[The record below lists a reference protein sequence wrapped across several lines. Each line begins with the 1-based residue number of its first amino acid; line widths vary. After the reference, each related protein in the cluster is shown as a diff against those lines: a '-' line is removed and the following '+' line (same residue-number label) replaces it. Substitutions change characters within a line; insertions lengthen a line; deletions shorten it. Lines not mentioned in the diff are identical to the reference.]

1 MGLLKRLFRRNDDY
15 RSAEYDEEA
24 AGTRYGTLDDE
35 KPAQAEPE
43 ELRRIWRPGDSQKYD
58 VVDLCEQM
66 IDISRELEDTRSEYQ
81 LVTNYLNDI
90 QTIENL
96 TKEEKEPLIDYA
108 TKMTSLEKARSE
120 FLKTEKR
127 LSETQY
133 AQLQEEE
140 DELPDVIKRLQANET
155 YLDTIKKDM
164 SYLEGE
170 KLQWSMQ
177 RSEGRAQ
184 MRLMRKFSVYLLA
197 IYATLSALFLIVGIA
212 TDRSPRIPML
222 VGTALAAIM
231 GVFILVRYQDA
242 MRDVRQA
249 ELNKNRAVTLE
260 NRVKIKYVNI
270 KNAVD
275 YACEKY
281 HTKGSRDL
289 AQLYELYQEE
299 MRERERQRQNNDR
312 LEESTRALITCLEER
327 HHLYDAKVW
336 ENHANAIIDP
346 REMVELKHDLI
357 TRRQKLRER
366 IEYNINTLSSMK
378 KEILGNLD
386 RLGANGPYVWDIL
399 RKLED
404 ISASF

>member
-1 MGLLKRLFRRNDDY
+1 MGLLKRLFRRNRRYERD
-15 RSAEYDEEA
+15 EYDEEA
-24 AGTRYGTLDDE
+24 ASTRYANLDEE
-35 KPAQAEPE
+35 KPRMTEPE
-43 ELRRIWRPGDSQKYD
+43 PLRRIWRSGDGQYD

-90 QTIENL
+90 QVIENL
-96 TKEEKEPLIDYA
+96 TKEEKAPLIDYA
-108 TKMTSLEKARSE
+108 TKMTNLEKERSE

-127 LSETQY
+127 LSETQF
-133 AQLQEEE
+133 AQMQAEA
-140 DELPDVIKRLQANET
+140 DELPGIIKRLQANET

-184 MRLMRKFSVYLLA
+184 VRLMRKFSVYLLV
-197 IYATLSALFLIVGIA
+197 IYATLSALFLILGIV
-212 TDRSPRIPML
+212 TGHSSKIPML
-222 VGTALAAIM
+222 VGTALAAVL

-242 MRDVRQA
+242 VKDVRQA
-249 ELNKNRAVTLE
+249 EVNKNRAVTLE
-260 NRVKIKYVNI
+260 NHVKIKYVNI

-289 AQLYELYQEE
+289 AHLYDLYLEE
-299 MRERERQRQNNDR
+299 MQERERQRQNNDR
-312 LEESTRALITCLEER
+312 LEENTRALIAYLQER
-327 HHLYDAKVW
+327 HLYDPKVW
-336 ENHANAIIDP
+336 ENHAIAIIDP

-366 IEYNINTLSSMK
+366 IEYNINTLSDMK
-378 KEILGNLD
+378 KEILGNMD
-386 RLGANGPYVWDIL
+386 QLGANGPYVWDIL

>member
-1 MGLLKRLFRRNDDY
+1 MGLLNRLFRRRKKYERD
-15 RSAEYDEEA
+15 EYDEEVA
-24 AGTRYGTLDDE
+24 STRYASLAEE
-35 KPAQAEPE
+35 KPRLEQEP
-43 ELRRIWRPGDSQKYD
+43 LRRIWRSEDNQYD

-81 LVTNYLNDI
+81 IVTNYLNDI
-90 QTIENL
+90 QIIENL
-96 TKEEKEPLIDYA
+96 TKEEKAPLVDLA
-108 TKMTSLEKARSE
+108 TKVSRLEKERSE

-127 LSETQY
+127 LSETQFS
-133 AQLQEEE
+133 QLQAEE
-140 DELPDVIKRLQANET
+140 DELPGIIRRMQANET
-155 YLDTIKKDM
+155 YLDAIKKDM

-177 RSEGRAQ
+177 RSEGRTQ
-184 MRLMRKFSVYLLA
+184 VRLMRKFSVYLLA
-197 IYATLSALFLIVGIA
+197 IYATLSALFLILGFVTGHGS
-212 TDRSPRIPML
+212 RVPML
-222 VGTALAAIM
+222 VGTALAAVL

-242 MRDVRQA
+242 VKDVRQA
-249 ELNKNRAVTLE
+249 EVNKNRAVTLE
-260 NRVKIKYVNI
+260 NHVKIKYVNI
-270 KNAVD
+270 KNALD

-281 HTKGSRDL
+281 HTKGSKEL
-289 AQLYELYQEE
+289 TQLYELYLEE

-312 LEESTRALITCLEER
+312 LEESTRELIASLQER
-327 HHLYDAKVW
+327 HLYDAKVW

-366 IEYNINTLSSMK
+366 IEYNITTLSDMK
-378 KEILGNLD
+378 KEILGNMD
-386 RLGANGPYVWDIL
+386 QLGANGPYVWDIL

>member
-1 MGLLKRLFRRNDDY
+1 MGLLKRLFRRNRRYERD
-15 RSAEYDEEA
+15 EYDEEA
-24 AGTRYGTLDDE
+24 ASTRYANLDEE
-35 KPAQAEPE
+35 KPRMTEPE
-43 ELRRIWRPGDSQKYD
+43 PLRRIWRSGDGQYD

-90 QTIENL
+90 QVIENL
-96 TKEEKEPLIDYA
+96 TKEEKAPLIDYA
-108 TKMTSLEKARSE
+108 TRVTNLEKERSE

-127 LSETQY
+127 LSETQF
-133 AQLQEEE
+133 AQLQAEE
-140 DELPDVIKRLQANET
+140 DELPGIIKRLQANET

-184 MRLMRKFSVYLLA
+184 VRLMRKFSVYLLV
-197 IYATLSALFLIVGIA
+197 IYATLSALFLILGIA
-212 TDRSPRIPML
+212 TGHSSKVPML
-222 VGTALAAIM
+222 VGTALAAVL

-242 MRDVRQA
+242 ARDIRQA
-249 ELNKNRAVTLE
+249 EVNKNRAVTLE

-289 AQLYELYQEE
+289 THLYDLYLEE
-299 MRERERQRQNNDR
+299 MQERERQRQNNDR
-312 LEESTRALITCLEER
+312 LEENTRALISYLQER
-327 HHLYDAKVW
+327 HLYDPQVW
-336 ENHANAIIDP
+336 ENHAIAIIDP

-366 IEYNINTLSSMK
+366 IEYNINTLSDMK
-378 KEILGNLD
+378 KEILGNMD
-386 RLGANGPYVWDIL
+386 QLGANGPYVWDIL